1 MSFLAAAAL
10 AVGVFVFAP
19 LVAHLLRRGRTPERL
34 FPPAAL
40 VSRLEAH
47 SKERARLEDRS
58 LLSLRMAMVVVL
70 ALLGATP
77 LVRCSRLSVDRPH
90 GASVALALIIDD
102 SHSMHSRS
110 PSGESRW
117 DSAREGARQ
126 LLRSVR
132 DGDAVAIVLSGKPA
146 RLALSA
152 TTDLSAARSAL
163 EELHQSDRS
172 SDLDNAL
179 KLARSAIKNLDQ
191 PDRKLIVLGDLA
203 GAVLDAPDVSAP
215 LENLRQPVNDC
226 GLVGA
231 VRQNDRLSVTLA
243 CSAAATGARSVHVVA
258 GVPVASIV
266 TDPGRLTQLSFEPRQ
281 GSQALSFALIAGAPD
296 FELELAPADANPTND
311 RVQVSRA
318 GAQLNVA
325 VVADSA
331 RASVVTG
338 GPTVIEQALGAVR
351 PELIVRPLAM
361 LPDETR
367 ELQPYAALVLN
378 DPAGLAPESRAAL
391 TEWVESGGVALGL
404 LGPASSGLQLSSTLE
419 PFAQRSARWETS
431 DAALD
436 VDPASLPWLGQE
448 AQSLQA
454 LTREGRMRLDGA
466 GLPGS
471 VSVAAWKDG
480 VPFILRRPLGAG
492 LVLTAG
498 LPAAVEHSDFA
509 LRPGFLALLDH
520 VLGEAER
527 RRGPGVTWVG
537 ERWVFPA
544 GKPIRIEGPAGPLVL
559 GTEGCEGELDAAS
572 NCAPGQQT
580 ATPELAGRY
589 NIISA
594 DVAQVRVARLD
605 EHEITDPPGKVVSAP
620 QSSAAGDDSGAIDAS
635 PELALA
641 LLLFF
646 AGELALR
653 VGSEARRR
661 RRAAR
666 ALA

>member
-10 AVGVFVFAP
+10 AVGLFVFAP

-102 SHSMHSRS
+102 SHSMRS
-110 PSGESRW
+110 QGPSGPSRW

-172 SDLDNAL
+172 SDLDNAI
-179 KLARSAIKNLDQ
+179 KLGRSAIKNLDQ

-203 GAVLDAPDVSAP
+203 GSKLDAPDVSAP
-215 LENLRQPVNDC
+215 LEYLRQPVNDC

-231 VRQNDRLSVTLA
+231 VRQADRLSVTLA
-243 CSAAATGARSVHVVA
+243 CSAAASGARSLHVVA
-258 GVPVASIV
+258 SAPVESIV
-266 TDPGRLTQLSFEPRQ
+266 ADPGRLAQLSFEPRQ
-281 GSQALSFALIAGAPD
+281 GSQPLSFSLIAGAPD
-296 FELELAPADANPTND
+296 FELELAPGDANPYND

-318 GAQLNVA
+318 GAQLSVA

-351 PELIVRPLAM
+351 PDLIVRPLAM

-378 DPAGLAPESRAAL
+378 DPTGLGPESRAAL
-391 TEWVESGGVALGL
+391 SEWVESGGVALGL

-431 DAALD
+431 TVALD
-436 VDPASLPWLGQE
+436 VDPASLPWLGPE
-448 AQSLQA
+448 AQSLRA
-454 LTREGRMRLDGA
+454 LSRDGRMRLDGA
-466 GLPGS
+466 ALPGS
-471 VSVAAWKDG
+471 TTLLAWKDG
-480 VPFILRRPLGAG
+480 VPFLLRRPLGAG

-498 LPAAVEHSDFA
+498 LPAAVEHSDLA

-520 VLGEAER
+520 VLGEAEQ

-537 ERWVFPA
+537 ERWTFPA
-544 GKPIRIEGPAGPLVL
+544 AKPVRIEGPAGPLLL
-559 GTEGCEGELDAAS
+559 GTEGCDGEAEGSS

-589 NIISA
+589 SIISA
-594 DVAQVRVARLD
+594 DVTQIRVARLD
-605 EHEITDPPGKVVSAP
+605 EHEISDAPGSVLSAE
-620 QSSAAGDDSGAIDAS
+620 QSSAAGDASSAIDAS

-641 LLLFF
+641 LLLLF
-646 AGELALR
+646 AGELGLR